1 MPRSGRRLRTL
12 FALLLAGLVL
22 VQGVG
27 IARAMSMATVH
38 CCCGVHSIAR
48 MCLCLGCPVK
58 LKRAAQQ
65 AQVPDEETLRPV
77 GSCTPSTEEG
87 ALVVLATSAPPPIL
101 SLQAPIE
108 ISLLAQARPL
118 HGRQPSTPRPPP

>member
-1 MPRSGRRLRTL
+1 MPRFGRCLRTL

-27 IARAMSMATVH
+27 VARAMSMATVH

-48 MCLCLGCPVK
+48 MCNCLRCPVK

-77 GSCTPSTEEG
+77 GSCSPSTEDG
-87 ALVVLATSAPPPIL
+87 ALLVLATLVERPRLSQRAPVEVALL
-101 SLQAPIE
+101 SH
-108 ISLLAQARPL
+108 ARPL
-118 HGRQPSTPRPPP
+118 EDRPLETPRPPP